1 MSTHSHQV
9 NSSAS
14 AALRDLLA
22 SAGAYFVAKSLIS
35 KQDTRNRR
43 INVMRGINLGVKVCV
58 TNHTNS
64 SIFPG
69 FLDRIIEN

>member
-1 MSTHSHQV
+1 MRVREHTLTSQV

-35 KQDTRNRR
+35 KQDTRKRR
-43 INVMRGINLGVKVCV
+43 IEVMRGIYIGVSEGLR
-58 TNHTNS
+58 N
-64 SIFPG
+64 
-69 FLDRIIEN
+69 